1 MNDKKTMKR
10 SEIEGDDVD
19 DIIGIAARMMNDDEG
34 KLTPEQMREV
44 GEELDIPVE
53 YIEKAR
59 AELEVQRK
67 RERRAANDKKERSKM
82 VKMAAMGVAAVFV
95 LVVVVGALST
105 SSSLNKLE
113 GIVKQTRAQVENV
126 KAREV
131 ETKAR
136 LKGRAS
142 SPDIDAELSGA
153 ANRVRVETKRM
164 NDAIAAYN
172 TKASSLFGTLATL
185 FTGLPGSIK

>member
-1 MNDKKTMKR
+1 MSDKKTMKR

-136 LKGRAS
+136 LKGRAN
-142 SPDIDAELSGA
+142 SPDKDAELSGA

-164 NDAIAAYN
+164 NDAISVYN